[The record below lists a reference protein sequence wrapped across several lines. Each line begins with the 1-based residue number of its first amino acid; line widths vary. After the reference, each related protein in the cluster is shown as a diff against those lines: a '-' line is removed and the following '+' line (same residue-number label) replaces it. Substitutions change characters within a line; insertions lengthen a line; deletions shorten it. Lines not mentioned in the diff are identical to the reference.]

1 MKPRDR
7 MRYQRHS
14 VGFVWQQT
22 SRNLLPYLS
31 AAENIAMAMAVAGT
45 KNRRGRVAELLDLLE
60 VGHCADRLPAQLSGG
75 EQQRTAIAVAL
86 SNSPEVLLAD
96 EPTGELD
103 EATSFEVLEAMR
115 GVNEQLGVT
124 TLIVTHDPAVSSHVR
139 RAIQIRDGRTS
150 TEVLRRSETDA
161 TGQEH
166 HIAEEYAVLDRVGR
180 LQLPDEFTTT
190 LGLRDRVRLA
200 LESDHVGVL
209 ARATGGATAAR
220 SRLRE
225 DSETGSTR
233 RGRAMTAATA
243 PVLRAVGVS
252 RDFGTGAGVVHACR
266 DIDLE
271 VSAGELLIVRGRS
284 GSGKTTLLGMLGT
297 LDRPTSGQVWLGDR
311 ELSALGEDALTGIRR
326 EHIGFV
332 FQTFGLIP
340 VLSAA
345 ENVEIPLRIRGVDPR
360 AAAGHRARDAG
371 AGRAWPT
378 TPSSGRTSC
387 PAGSSSGSG
396 WRGRWPP
403 SRTSCSPTSR
413 PVSWTAARRPR

>member
-1 MKPRDR
+1 
-7 MRYQRHS
+7 
-14 VGFVWQQT
+14 
-22 SRNLLPYLS
+22 
-31 AAENIAMAMAVAGT
+31 
-45 KNRRGRVAELLDLLE
+45 
-60 VGHCADRLPAQLSGG
+60 
-75 EQQRTAIAVAL
+75 
-86 SNSPEVLLAD
+86 
-96 EPTGELD
+96 
-103 EATSFEVLEAMR
+103 
-115 GVNEQLGVT
+115 
-124 TLIVTHDPAVSSHVR
+124 
-139 RAIQIRDGRTS
+139 
-150 TEVLRRSETDA
+150 
-161 TGQEH
+161 
-166 HIAEEYAVLDRVGR
+166 
-180 LQLPDEFTTT
+180 
-190 LGLRDRVRLA
+190 
-200 LESDHVGVL
+200 
-209 ARATGGATAAR
+209 
-220 SRLRE
+220 
-225 DSETGSTR
+225 
-233 RGRAMTAATA
+233 MTAATA

-345 ENVEIPLRIRGVDPR
+345 ENVEIPLRIRGVDPG
-360 AAAGHRARDAG
+360 AAAGHRARDA
-371 AGRAWPT
+371 RSWWAWPS
-378 TPSSGRTSC
+378 TPSSGHTSC

-396 WRGRWPP
+396 WRGRWPR